1 MAATSTNIGRDL
13 RFDSLRGLMLVIMTI
28 NHLPSLLSRFT
39 DEPLGVFSGAE
50 GFVFLSGLLAGLVY
64 ARRLRRDGS
73 ETLWESSRSR
83 AWMIWRWQAGSIL
96 ASLLSIQII
105 CWILGFCSSKA
116 PTLFY
121 QNPWLAM
128 VMGPLFLYQPGML
141 DILPMYCVF
150 VSLLPVVLIGLEK
163 GYQGWIVGLSIV
175 LWASV
180 QNGYGSAIDGAPLY
194 PLHIGSF
201 NLFAWQII
209 FFGGVMIGRE
219 RALNPDKPLVPFRPV
234 LFLLVLAFA
243 VYGWGV
249 QHRGWLPPG
258 WSDAVFGLMIN
269 KTALGLF
276 RLADFGACAYL
287 ISVIGGLYP
296 RLLTWRPLAFLG
308 QHSIAVFGAQS
319 VIAVVLLEFV
329 WPFATPLRNYLTTFA
344 ALGCLWLA
352 AAVHQAIQTR
362 QKAKPALSPRHDVRA
377 A

>member
-1 MAATSTNIGRDL
+1 MAATTSNIGRDL

-64 ARRLRRDGS
+64 ARRLRRDGPES
-73 ETLWESSRSR
+73 LWLSSRSR
-83 AWMIWRWQAGSIL
+83 GWMIWRWQAGSIL
-96 ASLLSIQII
+96 ASLLGIQII
-105 CWILGFCSSKA
+105 CWIMGFCSAKA

-141 DILPMYCVF
+141 DILPMYCAF
-150 VSLLPVVLIGLEK
+150 VTLLPLVLIGLEK
-163 GYQGWIVGLSIV
+163 GYRGWIISLSIV
-175 LWASV
+175 LWAAV
-180 QNGYGSAIDGAPLY
+180 QNGFGSAIDGAPLY
-194 PLHIGSF
+194 PLHVGSF
-201 NLFAWQII
+201 NLFAWQLI
-209 FFGGVMIGRE
+209 FFFGVIIGRE
-219 RALNPDKPLVPFRPV
+219 RAVHPERPLVPFRPV
-234 LFLLVLAFA
+234 LFVAVLAFA
-243 VYGWGV
+243 VYGWGI

-258 WSDAVFGLMIN
+258 WSDAVFGIMIN
-269 KTALGLF
+269 KTAVGLL

-287 ISVIGGLYP
+287 ISVLGGLFP

-308 QHSIAVFGAQS
+308 QHSIAVFGVQS
-319 VIAVVLLEFV
+319 VVAVVLLEFT

-344 ALGCLWLA
+344 ALGVLWLA
-352 AAVHQAIQTR
+352 AAAHQAIRTR
-362 QKAKPALSPRHDVRA
+362 QTPNPALSPRNDVRA

>member
-1 MAATSTNIGRDL
+1 MAATSTTTGRDL

-64 ARRLRRDGS
+64 ARRLRRDGPES
-73 ETLWESSRSR
+73 LWDSSRSR

-96 ASLLSIQII
+96 ASLLAIQII
-105 CWILGFCSSKA
+105 CWITGFCSSKA

-121 QNPWLAM
+121 QNAWLAV

-141 DILPMYCVF
+141 DILPMYCTF
-150 VSLLPVVLIGLEK
+150 VTLLPLVLIGLEK
-163 GYQGWIVGLSIV
+163 GYRSWIIGLSVV
-175 LWASV
+175 LWAAV
-180 QNGYGSAIDGAPLY
+180 QNSYGSAIDGAPLY
-194 PLHIGSF
+194 PLHVGSF
-201 NLFAWQII
+201 NLFAWQLI
-209 FFGGVMIGRE
+209 FFGGVIIGRE
-219 RALNPDKPLVPFRPV
+219 RALHPDRPLVPFRPV
-234 LFLLVLAFA
+234 LFFSVLAFA
-243 VYGWGV
+243 VYGWGI

-258 WSDAVFGLMIN
+258 WSDPVFGLMIN
-269 KTALGLF
+269 KTALGLL

-287 ISVIGGLYP
+287 ISVIGGLSP

-319 VIAVVLLEFV
+319 VIAVVLLEFT

-362 QKAKPALSPRHDVRA
+362 QKARPALSPRHDVRA